1 MEQGKKKRQILWIL
15 GLLLLLLLTMV
26 VGLWLG
32 GRQGMK
38 KNLATELPA
47 EESDADLPAQEES
60 IIYEGKR
67 YRYNADLITAL
78 FMGIDQSI
86 PEQGGTE
93 WGQSGRADSIF
104 LAAFD
109 QKSGRVDLIAISR
122 DTMTPIE
129 AYDADGA
136 YLGTVNDHLSLGYL
150 YGDGGKA
157 SCEMMVRNVS
167 RLFYGLHQPVC
178 GG

>member
-1 MEQGKKKRQILWIL
+1 MERGKKKRRILWIL

-38 KNLATELPA
+38 KNLAAEFPA

-86 PEQGGTE
+86 PEQGGT
-93 WGQSGRADSIF
+93 
-104 LAAFD
+104 
-109 QKSGRVDLIAISR
+109 
-122 DTMTPIE
+122 
-129 AYDADGA
+129 
-136 YLGTVNDHLSLGYL
+136 
-150 YGDGGKA
+150 
-157 SCEMMVRNVS
+157 
-167 RLFYGLHQPVC
+167 
-178 GG
+178 